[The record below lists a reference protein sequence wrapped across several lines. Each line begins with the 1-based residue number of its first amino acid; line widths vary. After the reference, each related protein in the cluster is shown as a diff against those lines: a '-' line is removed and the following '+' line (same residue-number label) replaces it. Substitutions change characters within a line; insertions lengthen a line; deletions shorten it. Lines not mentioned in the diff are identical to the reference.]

1 NLIIHFDFFLDKLQ
15 QIMTEGK
22 GTKTE
27 LNASGS
33 NLSAETADTA
43 SAISQILANID
54 GIHQQITAQG
64 SSVDQTAKAVRE
76 ISTNI
81 TSLDTLVEN
90 QSSGVEEASAS
101 IEEMIG
107 NIATVTANVDKMA
120 ESFSAL
126 NENMQ
131 MGFAK
136 QQGVNERIQQIEGQ
150 SDQLSEANLA
160 IASIAAQT
168 NLLAMNAAIEA
179 AHAGDAG
186 KGFSVVADEIRK
198 LSETSSMQSRSIGEQ
213 LTKIHDAIGEV
224 VASSNEASEAFG
236 TVSAHIK
243 QTDELVRQI
252 KNVMEEQNAGSRQIG
267 DAIRNMNDS
276 TVEVQKASKEMSQ
289 SNERIMHEMQLLQDS
304 TSSMQTGMNE
314 MKNGARKINE
324 TGNALAG
331 ISGDVQQ
338 AINKIGSQID
348 RFKTE

>member
-1 NLIIHFDFFLDKLQ
+1 
-15 QIMTEGK
+15 
-22 GTKTE
+22 
-27 LNASGS
+27 
-33 NLSAETADTA
+33 
-43 SAISQILANID
+43 
-54 GIHQQITAQG
+54 
-64 SSVDQTAKAVRE
+64 
-76 ISTNI
+76 
-81 TSLDTLVEN
+81 
-90 QSSGVEEASAS
+90 
-101 IEEMIG
+101 
-107 NIATVTANVDKMA
+107 
-120 ESFSAL
+120 
-126 NENMQ
+126 
-131 MGFAK
+131 
-136 QQGVNERIQQIEGQ
+136 GQ
-150 SDQLSEANLA
+150 SELLSEANLA

-198 LSETSSMQSRSIGEQ
+198 LSETSSTQSRSIGEQ

-224 VASSNEASEAFG
+224 VASSNEASEAFT

-252 KNVMEEQNAGSRQIG
+252 KYAMEEQNSGSRQIG

-289 SNERIMHEMQLLQDS
+289 SNERIMSEMQSLQES
-304 TSSMQTGMNE
+304 TQTMQTGMNE

-331 ISGDVQQ
+331 ISGDVQK